1 MILLIRVG
9 AYLLSGAMLWQVFQ
23 GGPSLL
29 DGFSF
34 GRRLALDPDH
44 GMILGVCAGVANYSG
59 VDVSL
64 IRLVWAL
71 ASIYRGIGIGLYIL
85 AFLIMPLASP

>member
-1 MILLIRVG
+1 MFLLIRVG
-9 AYLLSGAMLWQVFQ
+9 AYLLSGAMLWHMLA

-29 DGFSF
+29 DGFSL

-44 GMILGVCAGVANYSG
+44 GMIFGVCAGVANYCG

-64 IRLVWAL
+64 IRMVWTL
-71 ASIYRGIGIGLYIL
+71 GSLYRGIGVGLYIL
-85 AFLIMPLASP
+85 AFLIMPLPVQ